1 MLSVKSGGCGGSVE
15 EWVEVTDK
23 STHYAHFHRPPP
35 CIVKGALIKHPLS
48 RPLCFSNRVD
58 LGLPGLIP
66 SLGDLGELRLN
77 STLHVNIL
85 QVRGKSTSRRAAKGG
100 RMCVKLCSCCVLSTA
115 FFFFFSK
122 GLSPH
127 LAGIKMDFPMAVV
140 RRRSS
145 WGRAR
150 TPGAAKALQR
160 CSQQ

>member
-1 MLSVKSGGCGGSVE
+1 MGRGGGSVE

-35 CIVKGALIKHPLS
+35 CIVKGALIKHPLN

-85 QVRGKSTSRRAAKGG
+85 QVRGKSTSWRAAKGG
-100 RMCVKLCSCCVLSTA
+100 RKCVKLGSCCVLSTA
-115 FFFFFSK
+115 FFFFFFK
-122 GLSPH
+122 GIVPPS
-127 LAGIKMDFPMAVV
+127 GWNQNGFPDGCCE
-140 RRRSS
+140 RKELLGSRKDTRGS
-145 WGRAR
+145 
-150 TPGAAKALQR
+150 
-160 CSQQ
+160 